1 MNNMQ
6 QASQKTC
13 HCASHGYVA
22 KISPNFKKS
31 SHLQQLSKC
40 FQAKLTK
47 STVAQQSLFAA
58 GKFWQNCN

>member
-1 MNNMQ
+1 
-6 QASQKTC
+6 
-13 HCASHGYVA
+13 
-22 KISPNFKKS
+22 
-31 SHLQQLSKC
+31 LQQLSKC